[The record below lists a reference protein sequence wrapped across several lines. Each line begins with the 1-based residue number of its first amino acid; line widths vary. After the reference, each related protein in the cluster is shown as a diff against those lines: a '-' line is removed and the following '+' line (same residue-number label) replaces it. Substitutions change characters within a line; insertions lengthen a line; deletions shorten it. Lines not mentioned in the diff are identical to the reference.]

1 MKRALPYK
9 EEGQEY
15 AAVLTM
21 LGNGRLKAL
30 CVDGMERMAHI
41 RGKMRKKV
49 WIGTGDIILVSL
61 REYQEDR
68 CDVIMKYTADEARQL
83 RREGEIPKSMEERIQ
98 FAEAKKDVEAAKSKN
113 VYEELD
119 EMSEDEDSD
128 SEDDDDED
136 SDSEDDE
143 SEEEEKKVE
152 KKPVKVVEDME
163 IARAKAK
170 ARARELEVDAKIK
183 SLPQGSR
190 EKGRM
195 MKQKRSSDRDKK
207 SSLFEEAFM

>member
-1 MKRALPYK
+1 
-9 EEGQEY
+9 
-15 AAVLTM
+15 
-21 LGNGRLKAL
+21 
-30 CVDGMERMAHI
+30 MERMAHI

-49 WIGTGDIILVSL
+49 WIGVSDIILVSL
-61 REYQEDR
+61 REYQGDR

-119 EMSEDEDSD
+119 EMSSDES
-128 SEDDDDED
+128 SDDDDED
-136 SDSEDDE
+136 DEDGDE
-143 SEEEEKKVE
+143 DAESRAEEKKE
-152 KKPVKVVEDME
+152 AKKPLKGVDDLEA
-163 IARAKAK
+163 ARAKAK
-170 ARARELEVDAKIK
+170 VHARELEVDAKIK

-207 SSLFEEAFM
+207 SALFEEAFM